1 MTWHV
6 VCEGGGEGG
15 ELGEGEKGEKENG
28 TAPCLI
34 FFSSFRDE
42 VPRGTGSVR
51 GCCFSLPQEASPV
64 WWHGGHG
71 GGGVAPP
78 LLLRSHIRQNWK
90 STLCIQ
96 KYTKEISPTDNEFSS
111 FVESFGIAVAHYGT
125 TTGSLFR
132 GSELL
137 CCLKYQVG
145 MCVIPQ
151 EETDARL

>member
-1 MTWHV
+1 M
-6 VCEGGGEGG
+6 GGGRC
-15 ELGEGEKGEKENG
+15 
-28 TAPCLI
+28 AP
-34 FFSSFRDE
+34 FTF
-42 VPRGTGSVR
+42 
-51 GCCFSLPQEASPV
+51 
-64 WWHGGHG
+64 
-71 GGGVAPP
+71 
-78 LLLRSHIRQNWK
+78 
-90 STLCIQ
+90 TLTHSA
-96 KYTKEISPTDNEFSS
+96 KLEIYIMHPKIHKRNITTDNEFSS